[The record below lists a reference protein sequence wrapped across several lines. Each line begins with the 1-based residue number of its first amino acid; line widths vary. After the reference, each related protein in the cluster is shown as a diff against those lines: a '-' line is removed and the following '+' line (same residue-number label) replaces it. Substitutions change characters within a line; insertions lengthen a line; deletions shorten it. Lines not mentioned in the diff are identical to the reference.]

1 MASERLSWKLV
12 VGLGVLAAAFIGVVA
27 LVAFDFVWTEYRWF
41 ASMGHSSVLTVR
53 IMSQLTV
60 WLVCTAFAST
70 MLYTTARLAE
80 RLVNKGERFNRIALI
95 ASVLVGGAA
104 SVTMAQNWMTF
115 RLAWVQSPF
124 GVVDPQFGR
133 DVSFFVFTLPA
144 LELLNTWFNGLI
156 ILSAILVLGIIAIPN
171 RNDLPGSISAQRWQL
186 KALFSRLAGLLML
199 SVAFNFWISIWRLTY
214 TSRAQLV
221 GASYTDVHAQLPAD
235 WIMVVLSLALAAVLF
250 ATASSKNWKAPAAAF
265 GVWAVMGIAL
275 TSVWPS
281 LVQDYV
287 VAPNEASL
295 ESPYIKRNIDMTRQA
310 FELTD
315 VAAEEYRAQGTVPTG
330 AVARAATSLRSAR
343 IWTPS
348 AVKQAYSQLQTIR
361 PYYQLS
367 RIDTDRYVVD
377 GALEQVLVAAREV
390 DTSGLPKKART
401 WVNEHLVFT
410 HGYGMAISSVSR
422 TTPQGFPK
430 FLVGDVPPRIASEV
444 ATDSPALETT
454 QPRIYFGPNTSSY
467 AIVNTRIDEFDYP
480 AGEKNATYRHEA
492 ADGVAVGGLPG
503 RLMWA
508 VRLQSDQLL
517 FSDYLTSDSQV
528 FMYRNVMTR
537 AKKIAPWLVFDEQ
550 PYPALVDGR
559 IVWILDAYTA
569 SDHYPYSQPLADGT
583 NYLRDSVKVTVDA
596 FTGETRFYANGDDPI
611 RDAWAKIFPGVITP
625 QGEVPSSLAAHF
637 RYPEKLFSAQSEVYR
652 TYHMTDP
659 MVFYNKEDQWQIV
672 GEQRDAPVK
681 PSYLLLDVP
690 GSHKGPGMY
699 LMQPYSPP
707 GRDNM
712 ISIMAADSEPATY
725 GDQTVYLLP
734 KERVVLGPLQVIARI
749 EQDPV
754 ISPQLSLWDQR
765 GSKVTLGDMLV
776 VPVEDSL
783 AFVQPVF
790 LQAEKAAITELV
802 AVVVATGDEVTMD
815 RTLAGALS
823 KAFSAETTPSPT
835 GVAASAQV
843 DALLDDVL
851 AAKAAQ
857 DWVSYSSRLEALRTA
872 LDSLDLDTVADP
884 AP

>member
-1 MASERLSWKLV
+1 MARERLSWKLV
-12 VGLGVLAAAFIGVVA
+12 VGLGVLSAAFIAVIA
-27 LVAFDFVWTEYRWF
+27 LVAFDFVWTEFRWF

-80 RLVNKGERFNRIALI
+80 RLVNKGERFNRIALV

-235 WIMVVLSLALAAVLF
+235 WIMVVLSLVLAVVLF

-315 VAAEEYRAQGTVPTG
+315 VAAEEYQAQGTVPTG

-367 RIDTDRYVVD
+367 RIDTDRYVVN
-377 GALEQVLVAAREV
+377 GALEQVLVAAREI

-467 AIVNTRIDEFDYP
+467 AIVNTLIDEFDYP

-492 ADGVAVGGLPG
+492 ADGVAVGGLLG

-528 FMYRNVMTR
+528 FMYRDVMTR
-537 AKKIAPWLVFDEQ
+537 ARKIAPWLIFDEQ

-802 AVVVATGDEVTMD
+802 AVVVATGDQVTMD

-857 DWVSYSSRLEALRTA
+857 DWAVYSSKLEALRTA
-872 LDSLDLDTVADP
+872 LDSLDLDTVSDS